1 MQLTILIIFDIAI
14 PCVRLSVRDTPE
26 LSKLLINVEMVGI
39 ISPPNNILMLAFGQL
54 IAVTKFATGP
64 QILERYEMCAT
75 RRVRGL
81 SRNGAR
87 YSFNS
92 YNS

>member
-1 MQLTILIIFDIAI
+1 
-14 PCVRLSVRDTPE
+14 
-26 LSKLLINVEMVGI
+26 
-39 ISPPNNILMLAFGQL
+39 MLAFGQL

-75 RRVRGL
+75 HRVRGL

-92 YNS
+92 YNSWPFKNCMSSGSGDYFSFSLVTCQPQL